1 MGCLFSFSMKREKK
15 GEDSMLCIILF
26 LAALIAAAAWL
37 MTPDDDFVRI
47 NIIVTVTEGGAAQKY
62 RTGLLV
68 PFGRL
73 NQHISQLCRK
83 IHIDHGTAVTVE
95 ADIGGKSTMPR
106 LPYQYKRQL
115 ETMLVHCFPA
125 EQKNSQNERRVR
137 LKRFSKITL
146 QCE

>member
-1 MGCLFSFSMKREKK
+1 
-15 GEDSMLCIILF
+15 MLCIILF

-37 MTPDDDFVRI
+37 MAPDDGFVKV
-47 NIIVTVTEGGAAQKY
+47 NIIVTIAERGAVQKY